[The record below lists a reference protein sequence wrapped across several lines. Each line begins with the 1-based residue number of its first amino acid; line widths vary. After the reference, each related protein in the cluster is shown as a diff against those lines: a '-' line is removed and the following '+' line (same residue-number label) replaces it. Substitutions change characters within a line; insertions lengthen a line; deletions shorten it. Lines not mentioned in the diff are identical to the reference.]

1 MKSSALIGQPPN
13 NQDDYWIIKGLER
26 LVKIPDGIVDPS
38 QGFPMQLQ
46 PPPNYKYET
55 RGPGMVA
62 GVSVAIVFVI
72 LITSTRLGLR
82 AFRKD
87 LKWGLD
93 DWLIIPAAIGAIG
106 WLGCVIG
113 MVTHGGNGK
122 HLWDV
127 TYLEYYWFIR
137 LAGIA
142 ELIFWI
148 TVGLIKVSITLF
160 NRRLTGLTSRRWM
173 IAHNVFLVLL
183 VCYIVIALF
192 VSLFECSP
200 ATSQYS
206 LIRLGKIAKPA
217 KCLNFNTIGIV
228 LSSFHVV
235 FDFALLS
242 VPLIILYKIN
252 MNLSKKIRLAF
263 LFSIGSIS
271 CIGSALRQH
280 YQGQNHADYLCEYLQ
295 FETTSNPPLKRP

>member
-1 MKSSALIGQPPN
+1 MKGSTHFGEPPS
-13 NQDDYWIIKGLER
+13 NQNDYWIIKGLER
-26 LVKIPDGIVDPS
+26 LLHIPDGMLDPS
-38 QGFPMQLQ
+38 LGFPSQLQ

-55 RGPGMVA
+55 RGPGIVA
-62 GVSVAIVFVI
+62 GVSVAIVLVT
-72 LITSTRLGLR
+72 LITGTRLGLR

-93 DWLIIPAAIGAIG
+93 DWLIIPAALGAIG

-113 MVTHGGNGK
+113 MVTHGGMGK
-122 HLWDV
+122 HQWDI
-127 TYLEYYWFIR
+127 TYLEYFWSIR
-137 LAGIA
+137 LAGIS

-148 TVGLIKVSITLF
+148 TVGLIEISITLF
-160 NRRLTGLTSRRWM
+160 NRRLTGLTSARWM
-173 IAHNVFLVLL
+173 VAHYVFLILL
-183 VCYIVIALF
+183 VCYITIALL

-206 LIRLGKIAKPA
+206 LIKLGKLDKPA
-217 KCLNFNTIGIV
+217 KCVDFNTIGIT

-242 VPLIILYKIN
+242 VPLIVLYKIN
-252 MNLSKKIRLAF
+252 MNMSKKIRLAF
-263 LFSIGSIS
+263 LFSVGSIS

-280 YQGQNHADYLCEYLQ
+280 YQGQNHADYLCECL
-295 FETTSNPPLKRP
+295 PKRDQ